1 MNGWECD
8 RPLGGVAERHLRD
21 PCFATRRVLIHEV
34 DRPTLV
40 LGSAQRDGR
49 WAPDEARLQA
59 AGCDLVRRRSGGGG
73 VLLRP
78 GHVLWVDVI
87 LPRGD
92 DLWDDDVGCSGLWL
106 GDVWAAVLEGM
117 GLVAEV
123 HRGALVGGRWSGAV
137 CFAGRGP
144 GEVSVGGRKVVGI
157 SQRRTREGAW
167 FQCAALLEW
176 RPREMVDLL
185 GLEPVGQVMAELEA
199 CAVGLVDLLAGDSP
213 GAEGLSA
220 ALSAALLAEFSRSS

>member
-1 MNGWECD
+1 VNDWECD
-8 RPLGGVAERHLRD
+8 RPLGDVAERLLRD
-21 PCFATRRVLIHEV
+21 PRFATRRVLIHEV
-34 DRPTLV
+34 DHPTLV
-40 LGSAQRDGR
+40 LGSAKRDGR
-49 WAPDEARLQA
+49 WVPDEGRLRA
-59 AGCDLVRRRSGGGG
+59 TGCNLVRRRSGGGG

-92 DLWDDDVGCSGLWL
+92 DLWDDDVARSGLWL
-106 GDVWAAVLEGM
+106 GDVWAAVLGGF
-117 GLVAEV
+117 GLDAEV
-123 HRGALVGGRWSGAV
+123 HRGHLVEGAWSEAV

-144 GEVSVGGRKVVGI
+144 GEVSVGGRKLVGT

-167 FQCAALLEW
+167 FQCAVLLEW

-185 GLEPVGQVMAELEA
+185 GLEPVDQVIAELEA

-213 GAEGLSA
+213 SA
-220 ALSAALLAEFSRSS
+220 DALASAFVAALLETT